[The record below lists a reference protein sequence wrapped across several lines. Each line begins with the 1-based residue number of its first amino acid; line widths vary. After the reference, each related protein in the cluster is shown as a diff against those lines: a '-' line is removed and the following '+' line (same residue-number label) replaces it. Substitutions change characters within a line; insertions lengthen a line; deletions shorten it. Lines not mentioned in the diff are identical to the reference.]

1 MSLKLH
7 QQWYEVLAS
16 RASALGAVLLIA
28 SLAVLWLVYARFWW
42 PRLLPLLRAAL
53 LVAFLVS
60 LVLGVLYDVHRSSPP
75 NPVFDPADVFDWADP
90 TLVVDRPPGI

>member
-1 MSLKLH
+1 MSTPLILQ

-42 PRLLPLLRAAL
+42 PRLLPLLRAA
-53 LVAFLVS
+53 
-60 LVLGVLYDVHRSSPP
+60 
-75 NPVFDPADVFDWADP
+75 PARRLSGFP
-90 TLVVDRPPGI
+90 GTGSTL